1 MHVVVLMDEEA
12 DDVYVNACMYARLL
26 LLSSGVCRYMYICF
40 GKTYG
45 TDVLQM
51 S

>member
-1 MHVVVLMDEEA
+1 MHVVVMMDEEV
-12 DDVYVNACMYARLL
+12 DDVCVNACIYARL
-26 LLSSGVCRYMYICF
+26 LLSSGVCRYMYICS

>member
-1 MHVVVLMDEEA
+1 MHVMVLMDEEV
-12 DDVYVNACMYARLL
+12 DDVHVNTCMYARLL
-26 LLSSGVCRYMYICF
+26 LSSGVCTYVYICS